1 MRIQSSAVPSVSLF
15 EKKSVDQGK
24 NQWPKEQ
31 STPQDIDLQISD
43 EGLAALKQSV
53 QMLIPET
60 ETTEVFLLTAENT
73 NEIEFEHYSKMLNLS
88 QNTYEQIRKSEGRDP
103 NINDIM
109 KSMMDIYK
117 TLYNEIVDAH
127 ANGDR
132 NVDYSITGKQ
142 SISLKQDLDGLDK
155 AFNRRLANLEGYIT
169 SQQTNK
175 LFAQSDNYYLE
186 YQNRKNNNQSVQN
199 DSKDNRVETTYQDL
213 VKSIMLT
220 ARNTFLQISNTQN
233 YHKGLGTTA
242 LIKMMNSNDLFIE
255 GTKTLF
261 S

>member
-109 KSMMDIYK
+109 KSMMDIYE
-117 TLYNEIVDAH
+117 TL
-127 ANGDR
+127 
-132 NVDYSITGKQ
+132 YSITGKQ

>member
-1 MRIQSSAVPSVSLF
+1 MRIQSSTVPPVSLF
-15 EKKSVDQGK
+15 ETTSAEQEQKYI
-24 NQWPKEQ
+24 PKEQ
-31 STPQDIDLQISD
+31 AVPQGIDLQISD
-43 EGLAALKQSV
+43 EGLAALRQSI
-53 QMLIPET
+53 QMLVPENGTT
-60 ETTEVFLLTAENT
+60 ETFVLTAENT
-73 NEIEFEHYSKMLNLS
+73 NEIEFEHYSKMLDLS
-88 QNTYEQIRKSEGRDP
+88 QHAYEQIRKNENRDP

-109 KSMMDIYK
+109 KSMMDIYE

-142 SISLKQDLDGLDK
+142 SISLEQDLDGLDK

-213 VKSIMLT
+213 VKSIMLN
-220 ARNTFLQISNTQN
+220 ARKTFLQR
-233 YHKGLGTTA
+233 
-242 LIKMMNSNDLFIE
+242 F
-255 GTKTLF
+255 
-261 S
+261 